1 MICKKQ
7 FLGQVL
13 RNMKN
18 NIVYKRSNI
27 HQIAYYFLSNC
38 QRVLRYESVS
48 FMSDRERQ
56 REQH

>member
-1 MICKKQ
+1 MIFKKL
-7 FLGQVL
+7 FLGHVL

-27 HQIAYYFLSNC
+27 HQIAYSFLSNC

-48 FMSDRERQ
+48 FMSARERQ
-56 REQH
+56 RVQH